1 MPAAARAQLQSG
13 SGGRGG
19 MRPETWMADGLRG
32 HQRGLQA
39 GLGKARSQL
48 SERDFRARKSDE
60 RKSCGVD
67 LEWAKAQAAAADG
80 DRCCG
85 NVPVALRLSRGVIRR
100 TKAPGEGTGPTAVLA
115 EVGHRA

>member
-1 MPAAARAQLQSG
+1 MPAAAWSQLQSG

-19 MRPETWMADGLRG
+19 MRSKAWMAHGLRG
-32 HQRGLQA
+32 HQRGVQA
-39 GLGKARSQL
+39 DLGKARSQL

-85 NVPVALRLSRGVIRR
+85 NVPVALCLSRRVI
-100 TKAPGEGTGPTAVLA
+100 AQTGKRPV
-115 EVGHRA
+115 